1 MKKVFLFMM
10 LAICADQVMA
20 QTLNQP
26 LWGNKKYWS
35 PYLKPK
41 AGDDQLKIA
50 PVLPQLN
57 QPLLNDLAIIKTVPA
72 IADASQMK
80 YNMPIVK
87 VSSNDR
93 MPIVQTDEPGVH
105 YTMLVKRYG
114 LLKPDSLAKVIP

>member
-1 MKKVFLFMM
+1 MKKVFLFTM
-10 LAICADQVMA
+10 LATCTGQVMA

-26 LWGNKKYWS
+26 LLGNKKYWS

-41 AGDDQLKIA
+41 TGNDLFKIA

-57 QPLLNDLAIIKTVPA
+57 QPLLNDLEITKTIPA
-72 IADASQMK
+72 IADATQMK
-80 YNMPIVK
+80 YNMPIAK

-114 LLKPDSLAKVIP
+114 LLKPDSLAKIIP